1 MSNPMRPPRAPRPS
15 ASLRPLTRPRTRTGP
30 AARSALPAA
39 ALAGALL
46 LAGCS
51 GTADTEPPGSTSAK
65 MNPSS
70 AATPTWAP
78 VTGSPQVIPAV
89 RDFRRA
95 DGRGWR
101 PSKAARVVVPAGERS
116 NVADEAQRMAN
127 DLGLAIVYGDQTVRP
142 GDIEVKLT
150 GNNSDNNV
158 PVQSAAD
165 EAYTLTAGGTKL
177 TLTAPT
183 DAGIFYGTRTV
194 KQAVRAAGGLPEGTI
209 QDRPD
214 RPQRGMSLDNARKPF
229 SQDWIE
235 ARLRE
240 IADLKLNQFQLHF
253 SDDQGFRI
261 QSDTHPEIVSADHLT
276 KAQVRQIIALARTLH
291 ISVVPELDSPGHLGA
306 VLDHYPDLTLRNAQG
321 RPVHGAI
328 DISNPKSA
336 PLIDSLLREFSDL
349 FTNPKGAPAYW
360 HLGGDEYQALM
371 SSSPSTSYPQLARAA
386 RQKYGSGGTIEDL
399 TTGWLNDRQKTVEA
413 RGKNRVEAWND
424 GFFAGGVV
432 TASKNRMVAY
442 WTGKEIGKRD
452 PAEFLREGR
461 NVMNFN
467 DEYLYYVLGE
477 PNQFTYPTG
486 QRIYESWTPRVI
498 RGTRPVA
505 VPAGMTGPDRIPGA
519 RFAIWCDRSQAQTTQ
534 QVAAGIRLPLAAL
547 AQKTWDP
554 RTPALSW
561 TDFTALANRVGVTT
575 R

>member
-15 ASLRPLTRPRTRTGP
+15 ASPRPLTTPGTRPSP
-30 AARSALPAA
+30 AARAALPAA

-51 GTADTEPPGSTSAK
+51 GSADTEPPGSTSAK
-65 MNPSS
+65 MNPSP
-70 AATPTWAP
+70 AATPSWAP
-78 VTGSPQVIPAV
+78 VTGKPQVVPAV
-89 RDFRRA
+89 REFHQA

-101 PSKAARVVVPAGERS
+101 PSKGARVVVPAGEKS

-127 DLGLAIVYGDQTVRP
+127 DLGLGLVYGDQEVRP
-142 GDIEVKLT
+142 GDVEVKLT
-150 GNNSDNNV
+150 GDNSDNNV
-158 PVQSAAD
+158 PVKSAAD
-165 EAYTLTAGGTKL
+165 EAYTLTAAGTKL

-229 SQDWIE
+229 SQNWIE

-261 QSDTHPEIVSADHLT
+261 QSDTHPEIVSPDHLS

-306 VLDHYPDLTLRNAQG
+306 VLDHYPDLQLRNARG
-321 RPVHGAI
+321 RVISGAI

-336 PLIDSLLREFSDL
+336 PLIDSLLKEMAEL

-371 SSSPSTSYPQLARAA
+371 ASSPATSYPQLARAA
-386 RQKYGSGGTIEDL
+386 QKKYGSRGTIEDL

-413 RGKNRVEAWND
+413 KGKNRVEAWND
-424 GFFAGGVV
+424 GFFTGGVV
-432 TASKNRMVAY
+432 SADKNRMVDY
-442 WTGKEIGKRD
+442 WTGKEAGKRD
-452 PAEFLREGR
+452 PADFLREGR
-461 NVMNFN
+461 DVMNFN

-477 PNQFTYPTG
+477 PNQFVYPTG

-519 RFAIWCDRSQAQTTQ
+519 RFAIWCDRAQAQTVQ

-561 TDFTALANRVGVTT
+561 SDFKALANRTGQ
-575 R
+575 

>member
-15 ASLRPLTRPRTRTGP
+15 ALLRPLTRPRAWTGP
-30 AARSALPAA
+30 AARPALSAA
-39 ALAGALL
+39 ALTGALL
-46 LAGCS
+46 LSGCS

-65 MNPSS
+65 MNPSP
-70 AATPTWAP
+70 AGTPTWAP
-78 VTGSPQVIPAV
+78 VTGKPQVIPAV
-89 RDFRRA
+89 REFRSA

-101 PSKAARVVVPAGERS
+101 PSRGARVVVPAGEKS

-127 DLGLAIVYGDQTVRP
+127 DLGLGIVYGDQEVRP

-150 GNNSDNNV
+150 GKNTDNNV
-158 PVQSAAD
+158 PVKNAAD
-165 EAYTLTAGGTKL
+165 EAYTLKAAGTKL

-209 QDRPD
+209 EDRPD

-229 SQDWIE
+229 SQNWIE

-306 VLDHYPDLTLRNAQG
+306 VLAHYPALQLRNVQG
-321 RPVHGAI
+321 RVIPGAI

-336 PLIDSLLREFSDL
+336 PLIDSLLKEMSEL

-371 SSSPSTSYPQLARAA
+371 SSSPATKYPQLAKAA
-386 RQKYGSGGTIEDL
+386 RQKYGSRGTIEDL

-413 RGKNRVEAWND
+413 KGKNRIEAWND

-432 TASKNRMVAY
+432 SAPKSRMVDY
-442 WTGKEIGKRD
+442 WTGTEAGKRD
-452 PAEFLREGR
+452 PAEYLHEGR
-461 NVMNFN
+461 NVLNFN
-467 DEYLYYVLGE
+467 DAFLYYVLGE

-486 QRIYESWTPRVI
+486 QRIYQSWTPMVL

-505 VPAGMTGPDRIPGA
+505 VPANMTGPDRIPGA
-519 RFAIWCDRSQAQTTQ
+519 RFAIWCDRAQAQTVQ

-561 TDFTALANRVGVTT
+561 AEFKALAGRV
-575 R
+575 

>member
-1 MSNPMRPPRAPRPS
+1 MSNPMRPPRTPRPS
-15 ASLRPLTRPRTRTGP
+15 ASPCPRTWIRSGT
-30 AARSALPAA
+30 ARSALPAA
-39 ALAGALL
+39 ALTGALL

-65 MNPSS
+65 MNPSP

-78 VTGSPQVIPAV
+78 VTGTPQVIPAV
-89 RDFRRA
+89 RSFRRA
-95 DGRGWR
+95 EGRGWR
-101 PSKAARVVVPAGERS
+101 PSSGARVVVPAGEKS
-116 NVADEAQRMAN
+116 NVADEAQRLAKE
-127 DLGLAIVYGDQTVRP
+127 LGGMTVVYGDQTVRP
-142 GDIEVKLT
+142 GDVEVKLS
-150 GNNSDNNV
+150 GKNGAGQPDNV
-158 PVQSAAD
+158 PVQSTAD
-165 EAYTLTAGGTKL
+165 EAYTLTASGTRL

-209 QDRPD
+209 EDRPD
-214 RPQRGMSLDNARKPF
+214 RPQRGMSLDNARKPYTA
-229 SQDWIE
+229 DWIE

-261 QSDTHPEIVSADHLT
+261 QSDTHPEVVSADHLT
-276 KAQVRQIIALARTLH
+276 KAQVRQIIALARGLH

-306 VLDHYPDLTLRNAQG
+306 VLDHYPDLRLRNAQG
-321 RPVHGAI
+321 RVIPGAI
-328 DISNPKSA
+328 DISNPKAA
-336 PLIDSLLREFSDL
+336 PLIDSLLKEMSEL

-371 SSSPSTSYPQLARAA
+371 SSSPSTSYPQLAKAA
-386 RQKYGSGGTIEDL
+386 RAKYGSGGTVEDL

-413 RGKNRVEAWND
+413 KGKNRIEAWND
-424 GFFAGGVV
+424 GFFASPRVS
-432 TASKNRMVAY
+432 ADKNRMVDY
-442 WTGKEIGKRD
+442 WTGKEIGKR
-452 PAEFLREGR
+452 PPEAFLREGR

-486 QRIYESWTPRVI
+486 QRIYQSWTPMVI
-498 RGTRPVA
+498 RGTGPVA
-505 VPAGMTGPDRIPGA
+505 VPASMTGPNRIPGA
-519 RFAIWCDRSQAQTTQ
+519 RFAIWSDRAQAQTQQ

-561 TDFTALANRVGVTT
+561 TQFQALANRV
-575 R
+575 